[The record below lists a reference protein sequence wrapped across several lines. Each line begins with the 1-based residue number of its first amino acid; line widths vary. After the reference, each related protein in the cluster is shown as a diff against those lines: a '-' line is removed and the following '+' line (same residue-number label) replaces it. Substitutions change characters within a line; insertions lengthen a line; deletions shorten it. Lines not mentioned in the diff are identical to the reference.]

1 MRLKRLVTLTGLS
14 NFSAFAFEDL
24 CLFDETMCEA
34 VVVAVTKNDV

>member
-24 CLFDETMCEA
+24 CLMKLCEA